1 MVGSLLTLLYSILGF
16 KLNSIF
22 VPEKD
27 SCFIPQICRVCQSAN
42 GDSRIVGLEV
52 VSFKSSS
59 EKEETGTL
67 PLKQV
72 MPSRSVNTSTK
83 STVKMIESFRACY
96 LDGGC

>member
-1 MVGSLLTLLYSILGF
+1 M
-16 KLNSIF
+16 
-22 VPEKD
+22 
-27 SCFIPQICRVCQSAN
+27 
-42 GDSRIVGLEV
+42 GLEV

-72 MPSRSVNTSTK
+72 MPSRSVNISTK
-83 STVKMIESFRACY
+83 LTVKMIESFRACY

>member
-1 MVGSLLTLLYSILGF
+1 M
-16 KLNSIF
+16 
-22 VPEKD
+22 
-27 SCFIPQICRVCQSAN
+27 
-42 GDSRIVGLEV
+42 GLEV

-72 MPSRSVNTSTK
+72 MLSRSVNISTK
-83 STVKMIESFRACY
+83 STEKMIKSFRACY